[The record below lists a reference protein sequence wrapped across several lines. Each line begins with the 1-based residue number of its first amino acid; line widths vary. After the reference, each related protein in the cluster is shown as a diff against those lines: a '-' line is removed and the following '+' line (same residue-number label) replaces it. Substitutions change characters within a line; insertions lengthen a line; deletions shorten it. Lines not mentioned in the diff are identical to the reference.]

1 MRVRQRIKD
10 FRKHRIKLL
19 QDLVV
24 PKTQDAVAARIQ
36 KFGARVVMLGQ
47 RPMLPTVNFN
57 HKPFLDTDEIYDIG
71 HNGILTPEL
80 ASAQLARPQA
90 VPKLPFGVGLI
101 FAQ

>member
-36 KFGARVVMLGQ
+36 KFSARVVTFSH

-57 HKPFLDTDEIYDIG
+57 HKFFLDTDEIYDIG
-71 HNGILTPEL
+71 RNGILTPEL
-80 ASAQLARPQA
+80 VSAQLARPQA
-90 VPKLPFGVGLI
+90 VPKFPFNVGLI